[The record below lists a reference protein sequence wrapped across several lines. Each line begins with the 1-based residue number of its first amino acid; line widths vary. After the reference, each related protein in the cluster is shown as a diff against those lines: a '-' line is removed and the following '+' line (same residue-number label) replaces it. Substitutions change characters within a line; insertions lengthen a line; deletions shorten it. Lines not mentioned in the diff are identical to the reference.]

1 MKEIATITVIGKDR
15 TGLIARITGFLFQ
28 QKANI
33 EELEEQVSRGLFSMN
48 LQASWSKKS
57 FHRAA
62 VQRGLAQMGRELGLE
77 IKVRFAEKGRKPRMA
92 MFVTRESHCAADV
105 LAAIRAGK
113 IAADCA
119 VIISN
124 RADLQ
129 PLAAKWRVPF
139 VAIPWNDRR
148 AAEKTALKAIERS
161 EADFLVLAR
170 FMKILSPNFVWR
182 FKNKIIN
189 IHPSLLPAFPGASAY
204 WQAFE
209 KGVKIIGVTAHFV
222 TTNLDEGPIICQESL
237 RVRPDEP
244 LESIIR
250 RGRPLESRAL
260 IRAIQLFLKNRLDVY
275 WGKVHRV

>member
-15 TGLIARITGFLFQ
+15 TGLIARITAFLFA

-48 LQASWSKKS
+48 LQASWPLKT
-57 FHRAA
+57 FDRRAI
-62 VQRGLAQMGRELGLE
+62 QQGLHGIGRDLGME
-77 IKVRFAEKGRKPRMA
+77 IKVRFVEEGRRQRLA
-92 MFVTRESHCAADV
+92 LFVTKEEHCAEAI
-105 LAAIRAGK
+105 LQAIRAKK

-119 VIISN
+119 LIVSN
-124 RADLQ
+124 RPTLK
-129 PLAAKWRVPF
+129 PLPTKWRVPF
-139 VAIPWNDRR
+139 LVVNWNDRR
-148 AAEKTALKAIERS
+148 AAEKAVLKAIDRYNV
-161 EADFLVLAR
+161 DFLVLAR

-222 TTNLDEGPIICQESL
+222 TTNLDEGPIICQESF
-237 RVRPDEP
+237 RIHADES
-244 LESIIR
+244 LENIQQ

-260 IRAIQLFLKNRLDVY
+260 IRAIQLHLKNRLDVY
-275 WGKVHRV
+275 WGKVHRT